1 MKVFFAF
8 LILFTVNGAHA
19 LTQPDWAKTPGLLC
33 SHQDPNFSKFDYPER
48 VARCA
53 RNVGLPEKQAI
64 AHEYGDIP
72 QADWPGY
79 EFDHLIPLCVGGSD
93 DISNLWPQPIADAHL
108 KDVIENDVCIAMK
121 AGTLS
126 QAAAVQKIRDWFTS
140 QQLVKL
146 GVQ

>member
-8 LILFTVNGAHA
+8 LILFTVNRASA
-19 LTQPDWAKTPGLLC
+19 LSQPDPAKTPGMLC
-33 SHQDPNFSKFDYPER
+33 SPQDPNFSKFDYPEH

-53 RNVGLPEKQAI
+53 RNVGPQEKQAI

-72 QADWPGY
+72 QSSWSGY

-93 DISNLWPQPIADAHL
+93 DIANLWPQPIADAHL

-126 QAAAVQKIRDWFTS
+126 QTAAVQKIRDWFNS
-140 QQLVKL
+140 QPAVK
-146 GVQ
+146 